1 MTAQTRVPLGFRS
14 PMPPPAGVGAGSGF
28 RGAAGTGGGA
38 VAGAGPG
45 GWRTMMTTLAVA
57 LLCVAAFQASTANAW
72 LTVLQASAGAI
83 LLRCRLPRPRL
94 PDVLAV
100 AVAAWAQLTVL
111 WSSDVAQTRSVAF
124 AYTSAALLFV
134 AVRHVATTPWHLLAV
149 GGSYIVG
156 CAIAAWRLIIE
167 ARGVGGS
174 TGAMDMAVRFGI
186 EGTNINFTAYS
197 SVTAFVLAL
206 GLLKIRG
213 QRRLVTIAL
222 TTALPVLASGIFL
235 NRTKGAL
242 VALLLV
248 VAYALLSELN
258 PRVTW
263 VAAVAVV
270 PTLLVT
276 VPLGLGQSVLV
287 WADDVI
293 GSAATGDVLSR
304 IELWRYASSYWWD
317 SLWVGGGAGT
327 FELWNPLGIRAHN
340 AVLAVAVD
348 LGLVGLVGVAV
359 LFGAVL
365 ARRAARCPV
374 GLRVA
379 GLFLVGGFPLWL
391 TGVWEFERGSW
402 LALALL
408 SMLPVHASGRQKAD
422 DPGRRA
428 TGPPGPVRARAT
440 APPARPTA
448 LDWGAPITR

>member
-1 MTAQTRVPLGFRS
+1 
-14 PMPPPAGVGAGSGF
+14 
-28 RGAAGTGGGA
+28 
-38 VAGAGPG
+38 
-45 GWRTMMTTLAVA
+45 MTTLAVA
-57 LLCVAAFQASTANAW
+57 LLCVAAFQASSANAW
-72 LTVLQASAGAI
+72 LTVAQASAAAI
-83 LLRCRLPRPRL
+83 LLSCRLPRPRL

-100 AVAAWAQLTVL
+100 AVAAWAQLTVA
-111 WSSDVAQTRSVAF
+111 WSSDVAQTRSVAL

-134 AVRHVATTPWHLLAV
+134 AVRHVATSPRHLLAV

-156 CAIAAWRLIIE
+156 CAIAAWHLIIE
-167 ARGVGGS
+167 ARGAGGQAS
-174 TGAMDMAVRFGI
+174 AMDMAVRFGI

-213 QRRLVTIAL
+213 QRRLVTIGL
-222 TTALPVLASGIFL
+222 ITALPVLASGIFL

-248 VAYALLSELN
+248 VVYALLSEVS

-263 VAAVAVV
+263 GAAVAVV

-276 VPLGLGQSVLV
+276 VPLGLGQSALV
-287 WADDVI
+287 WADDVV

-304 IELWRYASSYWWD
+304 IQLWRYASSYWWD
-317 SLWVGGGAGT
+317 ALWVGGGAGT
-327 FELWNPLGIRAHN
+327 FELWNPLGIRPHN

-348 LGLVGLVGVAV
+348 LGLVGLLGLAA
-359 LFGAVL
+359 LFGVVL
-365 ARRAARCPV
+365 ARRAAQCPV

-408 SMLPVHASGRQKAD
+408 SMLPVQAANRRTAD

-428 TGPPGPVRARAT
+428 NRRPGSVGARAT
-440 APPARPTA
+440 ACPTGA
-448 LDWGAPITR
+448 SVLDWPGAITR

>member
-1 MTAQTRVPLGFRS
+1 MTAQTRAGLGSRS
-14 PMPPPAGVGAGSGF
+14 PMPPPAGAGPAGGAQ
-28 RGAAGTGGGA
+28 AGTA
-38 VAGAGPG
+38 PG
-45 GWRTMMTTLAVA
+45 GWRTTVQTLAVA
-57 LLCVAAFQASTANAW
+57 LLCVAAFQASSANAW
-72 LTVLQASAGAI
+72 LSVLQASGAAI
-83 LLRCRLPRPRL
+83 LLSCRLPRPRL

-100 AVAAWAQLTVL
+100 AVAAWAQLTVV
-111 WSSDVAQTRSVAF
+111 WSGDVAQTRSVAL

-134 AVRHVATTPWHLLAV
+134 AVRHVATTPKHLLAV

-156 CAIAAWRLIIE
+156 CAIAAWHLIIE
-167 ARGVGGS
+167 ARGAGGQAS
-174 TGAMDMAVRFGI
+174 AMDMAVRFGI
-186 EGTNINFTAYS
+186 DGTNINFTAYS

-213 QRRLVTIAL
+213 RRRLVTIGL
-222 TTALPVLASGIFL
+222 ITALPVLASGIFL

-248 VAYALLSELN
+248 VVYALLSEVG

-263 VAAVAVV
+263 VTAVAVV
-270 PTLLVT
+270 PTLLVA
-276 VPLGLGQSVLV
+276 VPLGLGQSALV

-304 IELWRYASSYWWD
+304 LELWRYASSYWWD
-317 SLWVGGGAGT
+317 ALWVGGGAGT
-327 FELWNPLGIRAHN
+327 FELWNPLGIRPHN

-348 LGLVGLVGVAV
+348 LGLVGLLGVAA
-359 LFGAVL
+359 LFGVVL
-365 ARRAARCPV
+365 ARRAAQCPV

-379 GLFLVGGFPLWL
+379 GLFLVGAFPLWL

-408 SMLPVHASGRQKAD
+408 SMLPVQAASRRSAD

-428 TGPPGPVRARAT
+428 NHPPGTVEVRAAL
-440 APPARPTA
+440 RPTGTTV
-448 LDWGAPITR
+448 LSWPGAITR